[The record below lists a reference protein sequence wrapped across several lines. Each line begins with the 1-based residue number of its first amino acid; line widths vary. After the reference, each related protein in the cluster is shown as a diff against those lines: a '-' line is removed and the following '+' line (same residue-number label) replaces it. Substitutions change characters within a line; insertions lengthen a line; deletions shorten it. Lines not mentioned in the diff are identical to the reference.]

1 MERECI
7 ALRCGCGAAWQGGA
21 TPTRQ
26 HQRPTATPCAA
37 ALAVQRTGLG
47 SLGWD
52 TMTGMQRTLDLAQ
65 AMSDDLRILRRDLHQ
80 IPEIGLHLPLTQ
92 ARLLAELE
100 DLDLEITTGKGLSSI
115 VGVLRGG
122 KGVGEHDHVS
132 RPVVLLR
139 ADMDALPVTEEV
151 DVPYVSR
158 HVGQMHACGH
168 DLHMAAMVG
177 AARILHAQR
186 DELEGD
192 VVLMFQP
199 AEEGPG
205 GAEPMLAEGLLDA
218 AGRRVDAAYAMH
230 VFSSELPL
238 GHWTA
243 RPGALMAGADT
254 VNITVTGRGGH
265 GSMPHRA
272 ADPVPVVCEIVL
284 ALQTMITRTFSAFD
298 SVVLTVGR
306 VSAGTKDNII
316 PDTAELAATL
326 RTFGPDIRAT
336 AHAAIE
342 RVAAG
347 VSAAHNMTAAVT
359 FSEGYPATI
368 NDEAE
373 YALAAEVTT
382 GLFGA
387 ERFAERPLPEMGSE
401 DMSFVM
407 NEVPG
412 AYFFLGA
419 CPADDDFEAAPDNH
433 SPRALFDDS
442 IVPDAAAWLAGV
454 ALRRCA
460 EA

>member
-1 MERECI
+1 
-7 ALRCGCGAAWQGGA
+7 
-21 TPTRQ
+21 
-26 HQRPTATPCAA
+26 
-37 ALAVQRTGLG
+37 
-47 SLGWD
+47 
-52 TMTGMQRTLDLAQ
+52 MQRTLDLAQ
-65 AMSDDLRILRRDLHQ
+65 AMLDELRSLRRDLHQ

-100 DLDLEITTGKGLSSI
+100 GLDLEITTGKGLSSI
-115 VGVLRGG
+115 VGVMRGT
-122 KGVGEHDHVS
+122 KNVGAHDATS
-132 RPVVLLR
+132 RAVVLLR
-139 ADMDALPVTEEV
+139 GDMDGLPVTEEV

-158 HVGQMHACGH
+158 HEGQMHACGH

-186 DELEGD
+186 DDLEGD
-192 VVLMFQP
+192 IVLMFQP

-205 GAEPMLAEGLLDA
+205 GAAPMLAEGLLDA

-238 GHWTA
+238 GHWSA
-243 RPGALMAGADT
+243 RPGPLMAGADT
-254 VNITVTGRGGH
+254 VSITVTGRGGH
-265 GSMPHRA
+265 GSAPHRA

-284 ALQTMITRTFSAFD
+284 ALQTMVTRTFDAFD

-306 VSAGTKDNII
+306 VNAGTKDNII
-316 PDTAELAATL
+316 PDSAEMAATL
-326 RTFGPDIRAT
+326 RTFTPTIRAT
-336 AHAAIE
+336 AKIAIE

-347 VSAAHNMTAAVT
+347 VSAAHGMSATVT

-373 YALAAEVTT
+373 YALAAEVTAD
-382 GLFGA
+382 LFGA
-387 ERFAERPLPEMGSE
+387 DRHTLRPLPEMGSE

-412 AYFFLGA
+412 AYFMLGA
-419 CPADDDFEAAPDNH
+419 CPAEDVENAPDNH
-433 SPRALFDDS
+433 SPRAAFDDS
-442 IVPDAAAWLAGV
+442 VLPDAAAWLAGV

-460 EA
+460 DA